1 MTEARSIAKELRV
14 VMNKHRWT
22 IHDIMRGL
30 VVIANGRL
38 KQETKVEIQACVS

>member
-30 VVIANGRL
+30 VVISNGKL
-38 KQETKVEIQACVS
+38 KQEPKVEVQACVS

>member
-1 MTEARSIAKELRV
+1 MTEARSIAKELRT

-30 VVIANGRL
+30 VVITNGKL
-38 KQETKVEIQACVS
+38 QQEPKVEVQTCVS